1 MGNLHRFRGPARGE
15 LIDAA
20 LTALGTSL
28 LFVVVYGGCSWLTS
42 LRGDVG
48 IWVYDWERAIPF
60 VPLMII
66 PYMSIDLFFVAA
78 PFICRDREER
88 RLLAGRI
95 ALAILAAGACFLL
108 VPLRFAFP
116 RPMPEGWLGA
126 IFGFLHGFDRP
137 YNLFPSLHIVLRTIL
152 AHTYARH
159 TRGALN
165 WLVHIWFSLIGFST
179 VLTWQHHVADVAG
192 GFILALLCFYF
203 VRRPAVTERAVNV
216 RIGLYYLSGAGLLTA
231 AAIAPGGWALLL
243 LWPALGLA
251 LAAGVYFGWTADLF
265 GKENGRLPLSSRCLL
280 APLLLGHWL
289 SLRYYQRQ
297 AAAWNEVVP
306 GLWMGRRLSEREAR
320 QAVRRGVTAVLD
332 LSAEFSEPP
341 AFRGVSYLNLPV
353 PDLTAPSPAQLAAAV
368 AFIRRERAR
377 GTVYV
382 HCKIG
387 YSRSAAVVGAYLR
400 AAGIA
405 PDPVDAIALM
415 RRARPSLVVRP
426 EAHTA
431 IALSPGNPAVEIRVS
446 G

>member
-48 IWVYDWERAIPF
+48 TWVYDWERAIPF

-203 VRRPAVTERAVNV
+203 VRRPAVAERAVNV
-216 RIGLYYLSGAGLLTA
+216 RIGLYYLSGAGLLAA
-231 AAIAPGGWALLL
+231 AAIVLGGWALLL
-243 LWPALGLA
+243 LWPTLGLA
-251 LAAGVYFGWTADLF
+251 LAAGVYFGWTTDLF

-289 SLRYYQRQ
+289 SLRYYQRK

-320 QAVRRGVTAVLD
+320 QAVRQGVTAVLD
-332 LSAEFSEPP
+332 LSAEFSEPA

-368 AFIRRERAR
+368 AFIRRERSGPGRRHCPHAAR
-377 GTVYV
+377 KTFPGGPPRGPCCDRPVAGESGRARD
-382 HCKIG
+382 IG
-387 YSRSAAVVGAYLR
+387 SS
-400 AAGIA
+400 A
-405 PDPVDAIALM
+405 PDPERFI
-415 RRARPSLVVRP
+415 
-426 EAHTA
+426 
-431 IALSPGNPAVEIRVS
+431 IRVS